1 MFYSFFFFD
10 VKALEQ
16 LHLFSD
22 GLKCNSGYCIKCGEN
37 QLLSEGLCAQSE
49 RACTFR
55 SLALLLSIDNKTGRP
70 I

>member
-1 MFYSFFFFD
+1 MIVQNLSILHANFFEVLLRVLLFFFFFD

-37 QLLSEGLCAQSE
+37 QLLSEGLC
-49 RACTFR
+49 
-55 SLALLLSIDNKTGRP
+55 
-70 I
+70 